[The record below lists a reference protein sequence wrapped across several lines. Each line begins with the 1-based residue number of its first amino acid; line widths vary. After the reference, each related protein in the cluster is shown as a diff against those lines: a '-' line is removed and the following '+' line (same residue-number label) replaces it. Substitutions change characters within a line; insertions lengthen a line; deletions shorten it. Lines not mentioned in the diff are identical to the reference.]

1 MHVESKTIHWDAANA
16 QMLTD
21 ENTVLFCL
29 EVLYPFTGSNSEKS
43 CCHFIFLFFS
53 TDVNL
58 DKKDWEVGSVF

>member
-1 MHVESKTIHWDAANA
+1 
-16 QMLTD
+16 MLTD
-21 ENTVLFCL
+21 EKTIRFCL

-58 DKKDWEVGSVF
+58 DKKIERSEVSSNGKYASEKCEKKGG